1 MVLTTKKEEQLKK
14 MPRIESRIYKSR
26 NGKYI
31 VQRTIISSVKPVAYL
46 QKIIDGQ
53 NEVPVA
59 EEDFDDSG
67 FFMQEGELIEAEN

>member
-46 QKIIDGQ
+46 QKIIDGDHD
-53 NEVPVA
+53 VTVT

-67 FFMQEGELIEAEN
+67 FFMQDGERMEAES